1 METTQMKTAIN
12 QEIRKIS
19 RCAGYRMSKY
29 SLLVLLCFLYFPT
42 KGTSAYLS
50 LFVFFFPF
58 ALSYLLGQG
67 KSQAADHIL
76 ESAVRH
82 YRYSPTGY
90 RAERYNSSLV
100 IIFLLLWQMGMRNS
114 TEPLPIVLAPAISLA
129 IYLAVQIISTIYIRC
144 RIRKT
149 YGELWLLS

>member
-12 QEIRKIS
+12 QEIKKIS

-67 KSQAADHIL
+67 KSQAADH
-76 ESAVRH
+76 
-82 YRYSPTGY
+82 
-90 RAERYNSSLV
+90 
-100 IIFLLLWQMGMRNS
+100 F
-114 TEPLPIVLAPAISLA
+114 
-129 IYLAVQIISTIYIRC
+129 
-144 RIRKT
+144 
-149 YGELWLLS
+149 